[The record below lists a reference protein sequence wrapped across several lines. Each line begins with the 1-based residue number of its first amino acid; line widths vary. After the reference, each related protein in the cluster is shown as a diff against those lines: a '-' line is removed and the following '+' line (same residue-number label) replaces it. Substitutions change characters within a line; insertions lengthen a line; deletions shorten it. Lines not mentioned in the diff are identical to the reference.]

1 MQDIP
6 LPFIFFAVAS
16 FSAAVFF
23 AVMHFLS
30 RKDLNRH
37 IAQDQRDSLYNHIDA
52 RHREQTDDAAGNQR
66 WVASEFEVFERRISD
81 LENRKTR

>member
-6 LPFIFFAVAS
+6 LPLICFTVAS
-16 FSAAVFF
+16 FSAAVIFG
-23 AVMHFLS
+23 VLHFMS
-30 RKDLNRH
+30 RKTLDRH

-52 RHREQTDDAAGNQR
+52 RHREQMEDANGNQR
-66 WVASEFEVFERRISD
+66 WVASEFEIFDRRISD

>member
-6 LPFIFFAVAS
+6 LPFILFTIASFCGLIFFAVQ
-16 FSAAVFF
+16 
-23 AVMHFLS
+23 HFLA
-30 RKDLNRH
+30 RKDLAQH
-37 IAQDQRDSLYNHIDA
+37 IAQDQRDSLYDHIDA
-52 RHREQTDDAAGNQR
+52 KHREQMEDANGNQR